1 MNLAGMEHASPLP
14 PRTISSHYYPS
25 DLETD
30 DFTAF
35 GSGVPTA
42 YSSPGFTPAFDFS
55 SASSSTTN
63 MATVSPQD
71 LLITDHS
78 FTDHSYRSAPN
89 SAALTTLT
97 SPSIYNASPDFG
109 DGYDVSPDFGSN
121 DFDLNNPG
129 EWFPLFPQTENQQ
142 SGLSKVDNIEDS
154 PATQSDELE
163 ISTKSTTSGHHRRK
177 SSQSPPTGRHS
188 SISGVNPRRRD
199 KPLPPIIV
207 DDPSD
212 TVAMKRARN
221 TLAARK
227 SRERKAHRL
236 EDLEE
241 QLEKSNAEREKS
253 IAERDDLKVEVND
266 LKAQIDYWKSVALAA
281 GAKE

>member
-1 MNLAGMEHASPLP
+1 MNL
-14 PRTISSHYYPS
+14 S
-25 DLETD
+25 DLDTD

-35 GSGVPTA
+35 GNGASVTA
-42 YSSPGFTPAFDFS
+42 YSSPGLPSVFDFGT
-55 SASSSTTN
+55 ANSSTAN

-71 LLITDHS
+71 LLLPENP
-78 FTDHSYRSAPN
+78 FMSAPN

-97 SPSIYNASPDFG
+97 SPSIYDASPDFG

-121 DFDLNNPG
+121 DYVSGGNPG
-129 EWFPLFPQTENQQ
+129 EWFTLFPETLPKAENV
-142 SGLSKVDNIEDS
+142 KDS
-154 PATQSDELE
+154 PATHSEELE
-163 ISTKSTTSGHHRRK
+163 SAARKPATSGHRRK
-177 SSQSPPTGRHS
+177 SSHSPPSGRHS

-199 KPLPPIIV
+199 KPLPPIVV

-227 SRERKAHRL
+227 SRERKAQRV
-236 EDLEE
+236 EELEE
-241 QLEKSNAEREKS
+241 MIEKLE
-253 IAERDDLKVEVND
+253 AERDHW
-266 LKAQIDYWKSVALAA
+266 KAMALGA

>member
-1 MNLAGMEHASPLP
+1 MNLA
-14 PRTISSHYYPS
+14 Y
-25 DLETD
+25 LETD

-35 GSGVPTA
+35 GTGASATA
-42 YSSPGFTPAFDFS
+42 YSSPGFPPAFDFG

-71 LLITDHS
+71 LLISDHS
-78 FTDHSYRSAPN
+78 FMSAPN
-89 SAALTTLT
+89 SAAITALT
-97 SPSIYNASPDFG
+97 SPSVYNVSPDFG

-121 DFDLNNPG
+121 DFDSNNIPA
-129 EWFPLFPQTENQQ
+129 EWFPLFPPTGNQQ
-142 SGLSKVDNIEDS
+142 SGLSKVQNLEDS

-163 ISTKSTTSGHHRRK
+163 IAPSKSTTSGHHRRK
-177 SSQSPPTGRHS
+177 SSQSPPSGRHS
-188 SISGVNPRRRD
+188 SVSGVNPRRRD

-241 QLEKSNAEREKS
+241 QLEKSNADREKS
-253 IAERDDLKVEVND
+253 EAEHKVEVD
-266 LKAQIDYWKSVALAA
+266 ELKAQVDYWKTLALGA
-281 GAKE
+281 GAKA